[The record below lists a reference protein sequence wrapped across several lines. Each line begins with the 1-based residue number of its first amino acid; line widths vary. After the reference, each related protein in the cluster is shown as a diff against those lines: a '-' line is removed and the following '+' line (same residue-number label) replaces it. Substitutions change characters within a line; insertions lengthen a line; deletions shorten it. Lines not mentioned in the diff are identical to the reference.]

1 MPMTDLLLVL
11 LRVLHIVGAVFWAG
25 GTFLLAGFHE
35 YVLDPGDPE
44 RTIQRMAEYDRM
56 STVVGASGMIAVL
69 AGLGLYWIVS
79 GGLARTWITSPYGL
93 TITVGALAGLASV
106 AVAFPTVART
116 NDRATELYET
126 VSEQEGL
133 TAEQAAT
140 VEQLH
145 GRLRTGE
152 RLVAL
157 LLLVAVTAMGVAQY
171 V

>member
-1 MPMTDLLLVL
+1 MTDLLLVV
-11 LRVLHIVGAVFWAG
+11 LRAVHVVGAVFWAG

-44 RTIQRMAEYDRM
+44 RTIERMAEYDRM
-56 STVVGASGMIAVL
+56 STMVGASGMLAVL
-69 AGLGLYWIVS
+69 AGLALYWIVS
-79 GGLARTWITSPYGL
+79 AGLAWSWITSPYGL

-106 AVAFPTVART
+106 VVAFPTVART

-126 VSEQEGL
+126 VREQNEL
-133 TAEQAAT
+133 TDEQAAT

-145 GRLRTGE
+145 DRLRIGE

-157 LLLVAVTAMGVAQY
+157 LLFVAVTAMGVAQY

>member
-1 MPMTDLLLVL
+1 MTDLLLVI
-11 LRVLHIVGAVFWAG
+11 LRAVHVVGAVFWAG

-44 RTIQRMAEYDRM
+44 RTIERMAEYDRM
-56 STVVGASGMIAVL
+56 STVVGASGMLAVL
-69 AGLGLYWIVS
+69 AGLALYWIVS
-79 GGLARTWITSPYGL
+79 GGLAWSWITSTYGL

-106 AVAFPTVART
+106 VVAFPTVART

-126 VSEQEGL
+126 VRERNEL
-133 TAEQAAT
+133 TDEQAAT

-145 GRLRTGE
+145 DRLRTGE

-171 V
+171 I